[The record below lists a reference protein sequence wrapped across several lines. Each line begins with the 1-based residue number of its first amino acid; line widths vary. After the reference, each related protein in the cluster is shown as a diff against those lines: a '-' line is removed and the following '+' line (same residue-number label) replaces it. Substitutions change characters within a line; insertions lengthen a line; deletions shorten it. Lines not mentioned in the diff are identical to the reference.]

1 MSRIVNPLF
10 AKIRKITD
18 RMVTV
23 TRQQFQGMRVI
34 RAFGQQVSELD
45 EFKEVNQDYKIWQIR
60 AGIWSSLVSPLT
72 FLVVNTTLVCV
83 IWQGQLNISAGL
95 LTQGDVG
102 RFGQLFITNF
112 NRIDQT
118 RYAGHVLKCQLYFSQ
133 ACPRDF

>member
-72 FLVVNTTLVCV
+72 FLSGQYDLGLCHLAGTIELSLLV
-83 IWQGQLNISAGL
+83 
-95 LTQGDVG
+95 
-102 RFGQLFITNF
+102 F
-112 NRIDQT
+112 
-118 RYAGHVLKCQLYFSQ
+118 
-133 ACPRDF
+133 